1 MKKIMLG
8 IAIGIFLLLSLI
20 RIIGGSNIISKY
32 VYNDKEAPTIVESSF
47 FSVIKLNSTNEQILE
62 KVDCFDNVDNYCD
75 LKIVSS
81 VDTTLEGIT
90 TIEVQAKDSAG
101 NVANK
106 ELTFYITNENENN
119 NLARPEVTIK
129 IENYG
134 EITLVLYPNIA
145 PITVNN
151 FIFYI
156 LNHSYDGS
164 SFHRVIEDFMIQGGM
179 VDETVCPIYGEFSN
193 NGFDNPL
200 LHTRGVLAMA
210 RTMQSN
216 NSQTSQFFIMHE
228 DTPFLDGNYTTF
240 GKLISGFEVL
250 DMIAEAGTDS
260 NDAPLQQ
267 IIIEEITVQL
277 DGYELSEVD
286 CYE

>member
-1 MKKIMLG
+1 MKKIM
-8 IAIGIFLLLSLI
+8 IMFLLVLVLGVS
-20 RIIGGSNIISKY
+20 GCETKEEPSDNI
-32 VYNDKEAPTIVESSF
+32 EES
-47 FSVIKLNSTNEQILE
+47 
-62 KVDCFDNVDNYCD
+62 
-75 LKIVSS
+75 
-81 VDTTLEGIT
+81 
-90 TIEVQAKDSAG
+90 
-101 NVANK
+101 
-106 ELTFYITNENENN
+106 ENWMT
-119 NLARPEVTIK
+119 RPVVTIK
-129 IENYG
+129 VKDYG
-134 EITLVLYPNIA
+134 EMTLTLYPNIA

-151 FIFYI
+151 FLNYI
-156 LNHSYDGS
+156 VNGDYDGS

-210 RTMQSN
+210 RTMVSN
-216 NSQTSQFFIMHE
+216 NTQTSQFFIVHE
-228 DTPFLDGNYTTF
+228 DSLFLDGDYTTF
-240 GKLISGFEVL
+240 GKLKTGYDVL